1 MLNSDF
7 TLSQAMYECRAMRRL
22 KTDPV
27 SDEVLI
33 DLIDAANQAAS
44 GSNAQMARWI
54 VVKDPA
60 QKRKLA
66 DLNRLHGEPY
76 IAADR
81 ANPRDDK
88 QRRLLDAVIWQM
100 DHMHEIPALIVAC
113 YDYGTRVDGL
123 EIYRKAGSVWPGIQ
137 NLLLTARAAGLGAT
151 PTTLA
156 LRDQDMVRDALGLPE
171 SFAALCLLPIGYPMG
186 RFGPVTRKPIETIM
200 RFDRWS

>member
-22 KTDPV
+22 KADPV

-33 DLIDAANQAAS
+33 DLVDAANQAAS

-76 IAADR
+76 IASDR
-81 ANPRDDK
+81 ENPRDDK

-100 DHMHEIPALIVAC
+100 DHMHEYPLS
-113 YDYGTRVDGL
+113 R
-123 EIYRKAGSVWPGIQ
+123 
-137 NLLLTARAAGLGAT
+137 
-151 PTTLA
+151 
-156 LRDQDMVRDALGLPE
+156 
-171 SFAALCLLPIGYPMG
+171 CLL
-186 RFGPVTRKPIETIM
+186 
-200 RFDRWS
+200 